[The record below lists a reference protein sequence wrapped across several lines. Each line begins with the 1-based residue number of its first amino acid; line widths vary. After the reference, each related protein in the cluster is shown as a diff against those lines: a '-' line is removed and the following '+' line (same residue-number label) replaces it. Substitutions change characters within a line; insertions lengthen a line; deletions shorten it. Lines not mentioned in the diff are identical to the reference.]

1 MIIKHCSAGN
11 ETIVR
16 SEQILKD
23 NASIS
28 DKEVVSLTYFDA
40 FTGTPI
46 LDIKPYQPSIDKVES
61 PEVPEWCAH
70 WPKNFE
76 TSGEFDW
83 GKEFN
88 F

>member
-1 MIIKHCSAGN
+1 M
-11 ETIVR
+11 
-16 SEQILKD
+16 KD

-61 PEVPEWCAH
+61 PAVPEWCAH